1 MENGLANKRVFEIAK
16 ELDVASKAIVAKC
29 HDEGIPADVIKNHM
43 STVSIGL
50 EVTIREWFRGGA
62 GGESDEGGTDTEAES
77 GGGTAVET
85 AAKVDLAKVRAK
97 PKARARA
104 KAKPVTDEPKSP
116 EPGEGDTPA
125 SSEPVRAPSA
135 PPLANPSQA
144 SPAQASPSQTSST
157 QASPASPGSAPT
169 PTPDA
174 PDADQAAETPTQ
186 APLAPAASAPAT
198 EAPQDAGP
206 GAGAHPSRPGEARDG
221 DRDGSS
227 GVQPGSRPGGEAG
240 SGGGRGPARL
250 QPAPM
255 NVPNRPKVI
264 TPAGPQLKDRQ
275 KVTLSGPKVVRVEAP
290 EQLEAPR
297 PRRQSGG
304 FGGGRG
310 PGGGPGFAPD
320 APPGDD
326 RGRSPRRGGG
336 GGGGGGGGPRGG
348 KGGSRPGPG
357 GGEGLKEFN
366 RNRGGAGVGWSEQD
380 LAERELRL
388 QKSGGYLK
396 QRRQQLRRSGQAP
409 ERAATLAQTGG
420 KASITAP
427 FTIKDL
433 SGATGVKG
441 ADIVKKLFMQGVIAT
456 INSGIDAEKAQE
468 VMMEWDI
475 ELEVVQAKSAEEVV
489 QESFSARESV
499 DERPR
504 GPVVTILGHVDHG
517 KTSLLDKIRNANVA
531 AGEAG
536 GITQATSAFRVPVR
550 VSDEEKQIVFL
561 DTPGHQA
568 FTAMRARGAH
578 MTDVI
583 VLVVAA
589 DDGVMPQTAE
599 SISHAKAAG
608 VPIVVALNKIDK
620 PEATDSNVQRVL
632 GQLAEHGLNPAEW
645 GGDTEVIR
653 TSAITGQGVDELLE
667 TLDYQS
673 QLLDLKADFGGAA
686 RGTVIEARQEEGR
699 GAVANI
705 LLQDGELRVG
715 QFIVAGR
722 GFGRVRDITDDRG
735 SKLKS
740 ALPPMPVQ
748 ISGIDEIPNAGD
760 HFFIVDTLRKAQ
772 DAAEQRRARER
783 EAQLAQPKVTLD
795 TMFTRMA
802 ESELKEILVVL
813 KADVQGSMDVLKN
826 EIEKVSG
833 DEVKVRVLHSAI
845 GGVTESDVLLA
856 DASKAIIVG
865 FNVIPSG
872 KARSLAENKGVEIRT
887 YDVIYHIT
895 EDITKA
901 AEGLLKPELRQ
912 EILGHAEVR
921 RVFKV
926 SKVGAIAGCYV
937 TDGVVQRDALIRV
950 TRQDIVIENDRRLEQ
965 LKRFKDDAKEV
976 RSNMECGM
984 KIVGYDDIKEGDILE
999 CYKNVEV
1006 KRSL

>member
-1 MENGLANKRVFEIAK
+1 MAKRVFEIAK
-16 ELDVASKAIVAKC
+16 ELGVASKAIVAKC
-29 HDEGIPADVIKNHM
+29 HDEGIPEDVIKNHM
-43 STVSIGL
+43 STVSVGL
-50 EVTIREWFRGGA
+50 EATIREWFSA
-62 GGESDEGGTDTEAES
+62 GEGSDEAEAS
-77 GGGTAVET
+77 GGGTAVEV
-85 AAKVDLAKVRAK
+85 APKVDLKQVRAK
-97 PKARARA
+97 PKARA
-104 KAKPVTDEPKSP
+104 KATKAVAAPPKEPETDTETLTRTTEDSASAPMAAPASPSAP
-116 EPGEGDTPA
+116 EPG
-125 SSEPVRAPSA
+125 SSG
-135 PPLANPSQA
+135 
-144 SPAQASPSQTSST
+144 T
-157 QASPASPGSAPT
+157 SAPT
-169 PTPDA
+169 PRIA
-174 PDADQAAETPTQ
+174 PSPV
-186 APLAPAASAPAT
+186 AASLPTA
-198 EAPQDAGP
+198 EP
-206 GAGAHPSRPGEARDG
+206 GASEAAPEARDTDTDDHDLAG
-221 DRDGSS
+221 EDETSDEPPAS
-227 GVQPGSRPGGEAG
+227 GRPSVAPAP
-240 SGGGRGPARL
+240 RGPARL

-255 NVPNRPKVI
+255 NVPSRPKVI
-264 TPAGPQLKDRQ
+264 TPAGPQLKDKQ
-275 KVTLSGPKVVRVEAP
+275 KVVLSGPKVVRVEAP

-297 PRRQSGG
+297 ARRTGPGPGGAPR
-304 FGGGRG
+304 GRG
-310 PGGGPGFAPD
+310 PGGPPGYAPD
-320 APPGDD
+320 DPGAEGD
-326 RGRSPRRGGG
+326 RSRSPRRGAGPGGRRTGREGGG
-336 GGGGGGGGPRGG
+336 GGGGRDEGGRG
-348 KGGSRPGPG
+348 
-357 GGEGLKEFN
+357 EALKEFN

-420 KASITAP
+420 KVAITAP

-433 SGATGVKG
+433 SAATGVKG

-456 INSGIDAEKAQE
+456 INSGIDPEKAQE
-468 VMMEWDI
+468 VMIDWDI
-475 ELEVVQAKSAEEVV
+475 ELEVVEAKTAEEVV
-489 QESFSARESV
+489 RESFSDRVAA
-499 DERPR
+499 DERSR

-517 KTSLLDKIRNANVA
+517 KTSLLDRIRNANVA

-550 VSDEEKQIVFL
+550 MGDEEKQVVFL

-578 MTDVI
+578 MTDMV

-620 PEATDSNVQRVL
+620 PEATDSNIQRIL

-645 GGDTEVIR
+645 GGDTEIIR
-653 TSAITGQGVDELLE
+653 TSAISGKGVDELLE
-667 TLDYQS
+667 TLDYQA
-673 QLLDLKADFGGAA
+673 QLLELKADFGGFA

-705 LLQDGELRVG
+705 LVQDGELKVG

-735 SKLKS
+735 NKLKS

-760 HFFIVDTLRKAQ
+760 HFFVVDTLRKAQ

-783 EAQLAQPKVTLD
+783 ETQLAQPKVTLD
-795 TMFTRMA
+795 TMFTRIA
-802 ESELKEILVVL
+802 ESQLKEILVVL
-813 KADVQGSMDVLKN
+813 KADVQGSVDVLKN

-872 KARSLAENKGVEIRT
+872 KARSLADHKGVEIRT

-912 EILGHAEVR
+912 EVLGHAEVR

-926 SKVGAIAGCYV
+926 SKVGSIAGCYV

-950 TRQDIVIENDRRLEQ
+950 TRQDIVIENDRKLEQ

-976 RSNMECGM
+976 RSGMECGM